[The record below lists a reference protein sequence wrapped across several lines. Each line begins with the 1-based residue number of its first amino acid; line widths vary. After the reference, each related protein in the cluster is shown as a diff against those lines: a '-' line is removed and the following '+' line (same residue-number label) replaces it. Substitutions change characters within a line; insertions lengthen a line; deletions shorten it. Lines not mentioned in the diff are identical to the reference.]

1 MVQGKRR
8 RATKAE
14 AGPDEIDVHVGRKI
28 REARLLGGMSQAT
41 LAEKVGVSFQAVQK
55 YEKGDIRTSAS
66 TLARI
71 AAALE
76 REPAYF
82 FEGPSAKGT
91 RVDNTELGIGS
102 RQLLDLI
109 QAYEGLPEHLRLP
122 FLQLM
127 RSCAR
132 DRVSK

>member
-8 RATKAE
+8 RATKAQ
-14 AGPDEIDVHVGRKI
+14 AGPDAVDVHVGKRM
-28 REARLLGGMSQAT
+28 REARLLLGMSQMT
-41 LAEKVGVSFQAVQK
+41 LADKIGVSFQAVQK

-71 AAALE
+71 AAALG

-82 FEGPSAKGT
+82 FEGPSAKGKQ
-91 RVDNTELGIGS
+91 VGDAELAIGS
-102 RQLLDLI
+102 QQLLDLI
-109 QAYEGLPEHLRLP
+109 RVYERLPEHLRLR
-122 FLQLM
+122 FLQVM

-132 DRVSK
+132 DRV